1 MAQDLHCIQL
11 TYPIDKNQHE
21 EIMSCDSINNI
32 FLHQEEN
39 NILWK
44 LKRIVSHELLH
55 IVSHPNV
62 KGSWYKIMVEW
73 GTGGTA
79 SEPPTIIIGY

>member
-1 MAQDLHCIQL
+1 
-11 TYPIDKNQHE
+11 
-21 EIMSCDSINNI
+21 MSCNKITNHIVHKEDEAIW
-32 FLHQEEN
+32 
-39 NILWK
+39 WK

-73 GTGGTA
+73 GTGETA